1 MVDELRTSADGRQHA
16 VELIVRLEGVDN
28 HG

>member
-1 MVDELRTSADGRQHA
+1 MVDELRTSGDERQHS
-16 VELIVRLEGVDN
+16 VELIVRLEKVGD

>member
-1 MVDELRTSADGRQHA
+1 MVDELRTSADERQHA